1 MVADSTH
8 LETCVRAQRNANA
21 RPSEPVLRHHPPVE
35 EVEAI
40 RARTKHD
47 AKGVGTRTAMSRTIS
62 QRGWTRP
69 GDRLAGATRCRCG
82 GGGGSALYTC
92 FVMLARA
99 VEHLSESH
107 KLKWSYHDLWWV
119 RHIMPQQHDA

>member
-1 MVADSTH
+1 MVSIR
-8 LETCVRAQRNANA
+8 VVANDA
-21 RPSEPVLRHHPPVE
+21 EGNGVPLRLTIYRPVE
-35 EVEAI
+35 KA
-40 RARTKHD
+40 
-47 AKGVGTRTAMSRTIS
+47 
-62 QRGWTRP
+62 P
-69 GDRLAGATRCRCG
+69 GDWVCAYRIRCG
-82 GGGGSALYTC
+82 QETLAEAEAPGTEKMSALYTC